1 MPYSIT
7 PKLSNQ
13 NISIFSV
20 MSAMAQ
26 EENALNL
33 SQGFPD
39 FGIDNQLIEY
49 LHEGENS
56 ILVIPICRR
65 CTES

>member
-1 MPYSIT
+1 
-7 PKLSNQ
+7 
-13 NISIFSV
+13 

-49 LHEGENS
+49 LHEGE
-56 ILVIPICRR
+56 
-65 CTES
+65 ESSRYTDMPLYQKLS